1 MNQTRKKA
9 LLAVLEAEIAEAQ
22 AVAQKRRATARHF
35 RGASRSAQGDRR
47 YFENVADLAEG
58 DLAELL
64 TFKNE
69 LLATP
74 LKETKNAKPICFI
87 ELEYK
92 DGETGSFYF
101 VHRGI
106 RLPGLQLLTPSSPLG
121 QAIEGK
127 KENEAFIYQI
137 ETDGES
143 VSFSGQIKKIE

>member
-9 LLAVLEAEIAEAQ
+9 LLTILEAEIAKAQ
-22 AVAQKRRATARHF
+22 IVAQKRRATAKHF

-58 DLAELL
+58 DLNELL
-64 TFKNE
+64 TFKDE
-69 LLATP
+69 LLAVP
-74 LKETKNAKPICFI
+74 EKETKKVKPICFV

-101 VHRGI
+101 VQRGI

-127 KENEAFIYQI
+127 KENEAFTYQI
-137 ETDGES
+137 KTNGES